1 MMVWVSCMDS
11 PCGAPHRF
19 TDCAVHS
26 AKTTTDSTNATMI
39 STADL
44 DCQQTPH
51 RLVASSSL
59 EASNA
64 QLVAVAQAAG
74 YAAPAAEEPAAVAAA
89 SAADA
94 ATCLHTARPSGGDAS
109 PVAAALIITKARGE
123 GAALCQA
130 PVAAPATTK
139 AAAAAFGSDA
149 AVLPVPCG
157 MAVAM
162 PCGAS
167 AFAGGM
173 TADGAACG
181 ASASALAQCF

>member
-1 MMVWVSCMDS
+1 
-11 PCGAPHRF
+11 
-19 TDCAVHS
+19 
-26 AKTTTDSTNATMI
+26 MI

-64 QLVAVAQAAG
+64 QLVAAAQAAG

-94 ATCLHTARPSGGDAS
+94 ATCLPTARPSGGDAS
-109 PVAAALIITKARGE
+109 PVAAALIITRARGE

-130 PVAAPATTK
+130 PVAAPAATK
-139 AAAAAFGSDA
+139 GTAAAFGSD

-162 PCGAS
+162 RCGAS

>member
-1 MMVWVSCMDS
+1 MTHDASACAPTGASCNDDVRPRVMQNS
-11 PCGAPHRF
+11 NVF

-64 QLVAVAQAAG
+64 QVVAVAQAAG
-74 YAAPAAEEPAAVAAA
+74 YAAPAAEDPA

-109 PVAAALIITKARGE
+109 PVA
-123 GAALCQA
+123 
-130 PVAAPATTK
+130 
-139 AAAAAFGSDA
+139 
-149 AVLPVPCG
+149 
-157 MAVAM
+157 
-162 PCGAS
+162 
-167 AFAGGM
+167 
-173 TADGAACG
+173 
-181 ASASALAQCF
+181 